1 MNLKMSNLA
10 RVLALVLFGLLAS
23 ACNMNVQEFLEARQG
38 SSAGGMLWSPARARN
53 SSIPTRTGDRP
64 VGGMRLS

>member
-1 MNLKMSNLA
+1 MNLKVSNLA

-38 SSAGGMLWSPARARN
+38 SSAGGNVMFSGPRAQFIY
-53 SSIPTRTGDRP
+53 SHADW
-64 VGGMRLS
+64 